1 MITRNIGKNT
11 LGDNNKMKVHL
22 KTYNRSTHNLS
33 TVFRNTQSV
42 GTLVPFISIPM
53 CKDDTFKIKLTPNVL
68 THPTVGPLFGSFK
81 LQNDIFF
88 CPLRLYNS
96 WLHNNKNK
104 IGLNMSQIKL
114 PKITLTAYKGFATDI
129 KKDNPL
135 QPSSLL
141 TYLGI
146 SNVGQINGDD
156 PFTERQFNA
165 VPLLAYYDIFKNYY
179 ANKQE
184 DKFYIRNFKNIVSS
198 ASGYTKL
205 ENGQQTE
212 LWRELTTDRFQTMY
226 SMTLDADIKI
236 TTSEYISLS
245 AINAKCE
252 IFYAKKQMKEPTTYT
267 ISNGYQLQNIS
278 A

>member
-53 CKDDTFKIKLTPNVL
+53 CKDDTFKIRLTPNVL

-88 CPLRLYNS
+88 CPFRLYNS

-114 PKITLTAYKGFATDI
+114 PKVTLTAYTQYATDI
-129 KKDNPL
+129 KKITRCSL
-135 QPSSLL
+135 QACSH
-141 TYLGI
+141 T
-146 SNVGQINGDD
+146 
-156 PFTERQFNA
+156 
-165 VPLLAYYDIFKNYY
+165 
-179 ANKQE
+179 
-184 DKFYIRNFKNIVSS
+184 
-198 ASGYTKL
+198 
-205 ENGQQTE
+205 
-212 LWRELTTDRFQTMY
+212 
-226 SMTLDADIKI
+226 
-236 TTSEYISLS
+236 
-245 AINAKCE
+245 
-252 IFYAKKQMKEPTTYT
+252 
-267 ISNGYQLQNIS
+267 
-278 A
+278 